1 MFADGEEAYV
11 LETAGTRHWA
21 WERIGPGEHRN
32 ISNGISIRTKWGA
45 VSKDLLAACKENGWW
60 DGTSKFDWKRAVG
73 TGGSPQGLESCGG
86 REKAGFEHMKTME
99 AKSDAIMS
107 AQSPRWWIE
116 QMSEVLRD
124 ESSGIC
130 FRDIHGFCSTGSQ
143 ISWLPTTGK
152 VASHFF
158 TGASDPLCGTP
169 YKLFTFSNPMPHSSD
184 KEDELNDNGTNRL
197 WDLWRKKAL
206 ARTTINA
213 PLRDTLLEM
222 EEDGV
227 SQLLE
232 CTGNIPIK
240 RQSTFAEMVQRE
252 IELLEN

>member
-1 MFADGEEAYV
+1 MAERRLDLNIGRQWKPSLILLCLHNRLDGGLNKCQKYY
-11 LETAGTRHWA
+11 GTKALGFVFVISTDSARQD
-21 WERIGPGEHRN
+21 HR
-32 ISNGISIRTKWGA
+32 
-45 VSKDLLAACKENGWW
+45 
-60 DGTSKFDWKRAVG
+60 F
-73 TGGSPQGLESCGG
+73 
-86 REKAGFEHMKTME
+86 
-99 AKSDAIMS
+99 
-107 AQSPRWWIE
+107 
-116 QMSEVLRD
+116 
-124 ESSGIC
+124 
-130 FRDIHGFCSTGSQ
+130 HGFQQLGRLLL
-143 ISWLPTTGK
+143 I
-152 VASHFF
+152 FF

-222 EEDGV
+222 EEDGL

-232 CTGNIPIK
+232 CNGNIPIK